1 MILKSING
9 YFYYSCIDPF
19 ILTIEMHIIELNNI
33 KNTRVWYKRLFI
45 GYVLYIISKVV
56 PTEDCIHPLT

>member
-19 ILTIEMHIIELNNI
+19 IFTIEMHIIELNNI
-33 KNTRVWYKRLFI
+33 KTHVFGIK
-45 GYVLYIISKVV
+45 
-56 PTEDCIHPLT
+56 DCSLGMSCI